1 MLTTTV
7 VLLQNNLR
15 SFDKS
20 QGAHRESSLNGTL
33 NRQTLSKSPGLG
45 GTIEV
50 KQIGNTTSSNT
61 FMNNNN
67 NNGLQGSSIG
77 GGCGG
82 SFMKKTFVEPV
93 NQKIDTINEMQN
105 ESNLDPMDRK
115 PSLII
120 VNKNEHFRVSKK
132 IGKEMSAESKKV
144 RKSKIVS
151 SS

>member
-20 QGAHRESSLNGTL
+20 QGANRESSLNGTL

-82 SFMKKTFVEPV
+82 SFMKKTFVEPIIVV
-93 NQKIDTINEMQN
+93 NQRIDTINEMQN

-115 PSLII
+115 TSQII
-120 VNKNEHFRVSKK
+120 VNKNEHFRMSKK
-132 IGKEMSAESKKV
+132 IGKEMSVES
-144 RKSKIVS
+144 
-151 SS
+151 

>member
-67 NNGLQGSSIG
+67 GLQGSSIG

-82 SFMKKTFVEPV
+82 SFMKKTFVEPIIVV

-115 PSLII
+115 PSQII

-132 IGKEMSAESKKV
+132 TGKEMSAEL
-144 RKSKIVS
+144 
-151 SS
+151 

>member
-67 NNGLQGSSIG
+67 GLQGSSIG

-82 SFMKKTFVEPV
+82 SFMKKTFVEPIIVV

-115 PSLII
+115 PSQII

-132 IGKEMSAESKKV
+132 TGKEMSAES
-144 RKSKIVS
+144 
-151 SS
+151 